1 LTSIL
6 PFLGG
11 CAGEVLLV
19 NIGATASGARVVSV
33 KADMAK
39 IVLQS
44 PVCTEVDEKIALSR
58 RIDKHWRLIGSFSPL
73 LPTSSLRLCE
83 HVADEQSS
91 LWECTGWGKVRRGQI
106 LEPTPVEF

>member
-1 LTSIL
+1 MFS
-6 PFLGG
+6 
-11 CAGEVLLV
+11 GEVLLV

-58 RIDKHWRLIGSFSPL
+58 RIDKHWRLIGEFRAPFISTSFANSKVEEIET
-73 LPTSSLRLCE
+73 TS
-83 HVADEQSS
+83 
-91 LWECTGWGKVRRGQI
+91 
-106 LEPTPVEF
+106 